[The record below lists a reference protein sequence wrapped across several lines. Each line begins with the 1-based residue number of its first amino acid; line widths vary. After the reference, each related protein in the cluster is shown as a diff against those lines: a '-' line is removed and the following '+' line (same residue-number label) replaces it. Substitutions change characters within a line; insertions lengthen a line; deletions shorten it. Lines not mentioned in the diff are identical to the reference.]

1 MNAVLV
7 QNLEKSYGDRLILRG
22 CSFSVGRQE
31 KVGVVGV
38 NGAGK
43 STLLRL
49 ISGEEE
55 ADDGLLHLE
64 GTVAILSQLPQL
76 KGETVED
83 AVREASLWHQEL
95 LDEYQRAI
103 NSEDWETMGKIQDRL
118 DLVGWDV
125 SHNISAMLQR
135 VQAPPKE
142 RKLSHLSG
150 GEIRRVALAK
160 TLLSNA
166 DVLILDEPTNH
177 LDTETIEWLESF
189 LIGYRGAVLLVTHDR
204 YLLETVAERIVEV
217 EDGLC
222 VSYDGSYGD
231 YLIESAERQAQ
242 MRRSEE
248 RRLKLI
254 AQEAKWAAR
263 SPAARSTKQKARL
276 QRLAELQDQRALPLE
291 KELHLSFSTEDKF
304 GATLLEVENLSLSF
318 GGLQLFSEVH
328 FSLQPKQRIGVLGPN
343 GSGKSSLLKMI
354 SGQIEANSG
363 RILRQSR
370 LKIGIL
376 DQHRTGL
383 EPKDSIFEAAGGGAD
398 FIDLNGKQM
407 HVAGFLARFLF
418 PREMLD
424 QKVSLLS
431 GGERA
436 RLLMAKLMLEGV
448 NVLLLDE
455 PTNDLDLQT
464 LRALEDA
471 LIGFQGA
478 VLLVTHDRSF
488 LDRVCNS
495 VLSFE
500 ENRVVSYA
508 DRHQVLLAKK
518 SRENQASSLREKQNP
533 REVKPKFNH
542 SEPKLS
548 YKEKQELAGLPDK
561 IEALE
566 GRLEEVNQL
575 LGSPDSYLN
584 SKLDIS
590 SLQKE
595 LEELEANILM
605 NMERWEELSE
615 KEEHQ
620 LS

>member
-1 MNAVLV
+1 MNALLIHG
-7 QNLEKSYGDRLILRG
+7 LEKSYGDREILRG
-22 CSFSVGRQE
+22 CSFSVTKEE
-31 KVGVVGV
+31 KIGIVGV

-55 ADDGLLHLE
+55 SDE
-64 GTVAILSQLPQL
+64 GRIHIEGSVAILSQQPKL
-76 KGETVED
+76 KGKTVED
-83 AVREASLWHQEL
+83 AIREASAWHQEL
-95 LDEYQRAI
+95 LDDYQKSI
-103 NSEDWETMGKIQDRL
+103 DLEDWDMMGKLQDRL
-118 DLVGWDV
+118 DMVGWDV
-125 SHNISAMLQR
+125 SHNISAMLER
-135 VQAPPKE
+135 VQAPPKDRE
-142 RKLSHLSG
+142 LQHLSG

-177 LDTETIEWLESF
+177 LDTETIEWLEAF

-204 YLLETVAERIVEV
+204 YLLEKVAMRIVEV

-231 YLIESAERQAQ
+231 YLIQSAERQLRLRQ
-242 MRRSEE
+242 TEQ

-276 QRLAELQDQRALPLE
+276 LRLEELQNQRSLPSE
-291 KELHLSFSTEDKF
+291 KELHLSFLTDDKF
-304 GATLLEVENLSLSF
+304 GATLLEVEDLSLSF
-318 GGLQLFSEVH
+318 GLNHLFSEVN
-328 FSLQPKQRIGVLGPN
+328 FSLLPKQRIGIIGEN
-343 GSGKSSLLKMI
+343 GSGKSSLLKII
-354 SGQIEANSG
+354 SGEITADSG
-363 RILRQSR
+363 RILKQSR
-370 LKIGIL
+370 LKIGL
-376 DQHRTGL
+376 LNQQRTGL
-383 EPKDSIFEAAGGGAD
+383 NPDDSVFEAAAGGAD
-398 FIDLNGKQM
+398 FVELNGKRM
-407 HVAGFLARFLF
+407 HVVGFLSRFLF
-418 PREMLD
+418 DREMLT

-471 LIGFQGA
+471 LLSFQGA

-500 ENRVVSYA
+500 EKTVISYA

-518 SRENQASSLREKQNP
+518 SRQDDNIVQIEKKKTSKPKSSSKSLRLTYQEK
-533 REVKPKFNH
+533 
-542 SEPKLS
+542 
-548 YKEKQELAGLPDK
+548 KELDTLPDT

-566 GRLEEVNQL
+566 ERLETVNQI
-575 LGSPDSYLN
+575 LGDPASYSNPDI
-584 SKLDIS
+584 DIT
-590 SLQKE
+590 SLQAE
-595 LEELEANILM
+595 MEEMEEEILVQ
-605 NMERWEELSE
+605 MERWEELSE
-615 KEEHQ
+615 KEY
-620 LS
+620 

>member
-1 MNAVLV
+1 MNALLI
-7 QNLEKSYGDRLILRG
+7 QELEKSYGDREILRG
-22 CSFSVGRQE
+22 CSFVVGKDE
-31 KVGVVGV
+31 KVGIVGV

-49 ISGEEE
+49 ISGKEES
-55 ADDGLLHLE
+55 DGGRVHIE
-64 GTVAILSQLPQL
+64 GSVAILSQQPQL
-76 KGETVED
+76 NGVTVED
-83 AVREASLWHQEL
+83 AIREASAWHQEL
-95 LDEYQRAI
+95 LDDYQKSIDA
-103 NSEDWETMGKIQDRL
+103 EDWEMMGKLQDRL
-118 DLVGWDV
+118 DMVGWDV
-125 SHNISAMLQR
+125 SHNISAMLER
-135 VQAPPKE
+135 VQAPPKD
-142 RKLSHLSG
+142 RDLQYLSG

-204 YLLETVAERIVEV
+204 YLLEKVAMRIIEV

-231 YLIESAERQAQ
+231 YLVESAERQSRLRQA
-242 MRRSEE
+242 EH

-276 QRLAELQDQRALPLE
+276 QRLDELQNQRALPFE
-291 KELHLSFSTEDKF
+291 KELLLSFTTEDKF
-304 GATLLEVENLSLSF
+304 GATLLEVEDLALSF
-318 GGLQLFSEVH
+318 GELQLFQDVH
-328 FSLQPKQRIGVLGPN
+328 FSLLPKQRVGILGAN
-343 GSGKSSLLKMI
+343 GSGKSSLLKVI
-354 SGQIEANSG
+354 SGQIKPSSG

-370 LKIGIL
+370 LKIGLL

-383 EPKDSIFEAAGGGAD
+383 KPEDSVFEAAAGGAD
-398 FIDLNGKQM
+398 FVDLNGKRM
-407 HVAGFLARFLF
+407 HVAGFLSRFLF
-418 PREMLD
+418 DREMLT

-431 GGERA
+431 GGEKA

-500 ENRVVSYA
+500 EGLVISYA

-518 SRENQASSLREKQNP
+518 ASETGGSQQIEKQKSKNA
-533 REVKPKFNH
+533 RPKNKTVQD
-542 SEPKLS
+542 KLS
-548 YKEKQELAGLPDK
+548 YKEKQELNDLPDK

-566 GRLEEVNQL
+566 NRLEEVNGI
-575 LGSPDSYLN
+575 LGNPKSYVDS
-584 SKLDIS
+584 SIDIT

-595 LEELEANILM
+595 MEQLEEDILM
-605 NMERWEELSE
+605 KMERWEELAE
-615 KEEHQ
+615 KEE
-620 LS
+620 